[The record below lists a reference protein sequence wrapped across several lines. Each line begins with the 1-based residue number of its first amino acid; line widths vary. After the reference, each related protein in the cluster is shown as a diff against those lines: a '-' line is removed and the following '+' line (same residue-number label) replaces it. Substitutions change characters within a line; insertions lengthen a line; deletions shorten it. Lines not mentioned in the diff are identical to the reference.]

1 MEHVHFIA
9 RLLHRHIKNLEFLK
23 DMLLFSILIG
33 ITLLLVVS
41 SPLSTLAVN
50 QTTSIS
56 NQAKSVIANSN
67 RTENKLIL
75 LSDLIKNRIDKAAAI
90 LELTSRLPEMR
101 GPPQIKLFSP
111 ASKGIPEN
119 ADLAKRQIG
128 RETLSKYPDEFVS
141 FLFLTPNGTVYLL
154 EPFTRQQNLSTYD
167 LSHRDYFKGVVQTN
181 HTFLGNVITSVSSG
195 RNQIQLAV
203 PVFSFGDR
211 NQTASLIGVLSS
223 GLNFKPF
230 NEILQSLNLSSNER
244 IVLLDSNGTKIA
256 DSDTKQLSSLHKSNI
271 GDASFRNLQGFNNAL
286 KGKTGTVQ
294 EVINGINT
302 QVYYKPVKAIQ
313 NNWVLLLFQSSGAST
328 VPTNSNLS
336 ESKNTT
342 GSTHFNETKVN
353 SNITNKSSLNT
364 TLPEQLPPEFING
377 SKVPKI

>member
-1 MEHVHFIA
+1 MYVSLRVYYI
-9 RLLHRHIKNLEFLK
+9 RHIKYFVFSIE
-23 DMLLFSILIG
+23 MLLFSILIA
-33 ITLLLVVS
+33 ITLLLVAS
-41 SPLSTLAVN
+41 GPLSALAVD
-50 QTTSIS
+50 QTTSII
-56 NQAKSVIANSN
+56 NQAKSLVANSN
-67 RTENKLIL
+67 STDNKLTL
-75 LSDLIKNRIDKAAAI
+75 LSDSIKNRINKAAAI

-101 GPPQIKLFSP
+101 EPPQMKLFSP

-154 EPFTRQQNLSTYD
+154 EPFSRQQNLSTYD

-181 HTFLGNVITSVSSG
+181 HTYLGNVITSVSSG

-203 PVFSFGDR
+203 PVFSSGDS

-256 DSDTKQLSSLHKSNI
+256 DSDTKQLSSLHKSHL
-271 GDASFRNLQGFNNAL
+271 GDASFRNLQGFNDAL
-286 KGKTGTVQ
+286 KGKTGIVQ
-294 EVINGINT
+294 EVVNGTDT

-336 ESKNTT
+336 EPNNTS
-342 GSTHFNETKVN
+342 GSTHYNETKIN

-364 TLPEQLPPEFING
+364 TLPEQLPPNSING
-377 SKVPKI
+377 SKAAKI

>member
-9 RLLHRHIKNLEFLK
+9 RLLHRHIKNLEFSI

-50 QTTSIS
+50 QTNSIS

-67 RTENKLIL
+67 RTDNNLIL
-75 LSDLIKNRIDKAAAI
+75 LSDLIKNRVDKAAAI

-101 GPPQIKLFSP
+101 GPPQMKLFSP

-181 HTFLGNVITSVSSG
+181 HTFLGNVITSISSG

-203 PVFSFGDR
+203 PVFSFGDS
-211 NQTASLIGVLSS
+211 NQTASLIGILSS

-256 DSDTKQLSSLHKSNI
+256 NSDTKQLSSIHKSNI

-328 VPTNSNLS
+328 VPANSNLS
-336 ESKNTT
+336 ESNNTT
-342 GSTHFNETKVN
+342 GSTHYNETKVN